1 MTVETFDMQSQ
12 PVTVT
17 DAAAEHFRNSLAA
30 HGRPAV
36 RISVQESGCTGFKY
50 VMEEVDSAH
59 DGDVELALDNG
70 VRLFLDHDAVD
81 FMRGTKIDYTRD
93 GINRTLKF
101 QNPNVVA
108 ECGCGESFS
117 VG

>member
-17 DAAAEHFRNSLAA
+17 SAAAEHFRNSLAA
-30 HGRPAV
+30 HGLPAV

-59 DGDVELALDNG
+59 EGDVELSLDNG
-70 VRLFLDHDAVD
+70 VRLYLDHDAVD
-81 FMRGTKIDYTRD
+81 FMRGTKIDYTRE